1 MDFFMFR
8 SLLKNI
14 FVSESITPV
23 FANNQNKT
31 SYHPYIFAD
40 NNRLTKIQT
49 VFPVIDKIYKEYA
62 EKNHFPGYAFGIM
75 VDGQLVYSGSGG
87 YINIKKKI
95 PATTQSM
102 FRIASMTKSFTA
114 MAILKLRDEGK
125 LILDDPVYFYIPEIG
140 NQRLTQDSPEI
151 TIRDLL
157 THSAGFPQDDPWGDR
172 SLHKTDE
179 ELITLLKKGIS
190 FSNIPGTTYE
200 YSNLTFAMLGIII
213 NRIVGT
219 SYQEYIATN
228 IWKPLEMKQ
237 AAWEFTNV
245 QPDELAYGYK
255 WINNSWK
262 EEELLHDGIF
272 GAMGGMITSIKS
284 FSHYVALHQLAWPPR
299 DGAEIG
305 PIKRSSIREMQQ
317 PWRFHDLNPHYKY
330 LDGDECVMTTG
341 YGYGLRWLRNSDA
354 KIYVGHGGGLP
365 GFGSH
370 WLIMPEYGI
379 GVILFANTTYAVAGD
394 KISVQILDTLVE
406 EAQLKPR
413 QLPPSCI
420 LKERQNAL
428 VKLLPDW
435 KGAETSSL
443 FAENFFLDFS
453 VNSLTITTTDLFTKA
468 GKIICVGEIIAEN
481 QLRGYFIIEGE
492 KTDIKVSFTL
502 TPQNPALIQ
511 TCQIEEVLKEK

>member
-1 MDFFMFR
+1 MG
-8 SLLKNI
+8 
-14 FVSESITPV
+14 
-23 FANNQNKT
+23 
-31 SYHPYIFAD
+31 
-40 NNRLTKIQT
+40 
-49 VFPVIDKIYKEYA
+49 IYKY
-62 EKNHFPGYAFGIM
+62 
-75 VDGQLVYSGSGG
+75 
-87 YINIKKKI
+87 
-95 PATTQSM
+95 
-102 FRIASMTKSFTA
+102 
-114 MAILKLRDEGK
+114 
-125 LILDDPVYFYIPEIG
+125 
-140 NQRLTQDSPEI
+140 
-151 TIRDLL
+151 
-157 THSAGFPQDDPWGDR
+157 
-172 SLHKTDE
+172 
-179 ELITLLKKGIS
+179 
-190 FSNIPGTTYE
+190 
-200 YSNLTFAMLGIII
+200 
-213 NRIVGT
+213 
-219 SYQEYIATN
+219 
-228 IWKPLEMKQ
+228 
-237 AAWEFTNV
+237 V